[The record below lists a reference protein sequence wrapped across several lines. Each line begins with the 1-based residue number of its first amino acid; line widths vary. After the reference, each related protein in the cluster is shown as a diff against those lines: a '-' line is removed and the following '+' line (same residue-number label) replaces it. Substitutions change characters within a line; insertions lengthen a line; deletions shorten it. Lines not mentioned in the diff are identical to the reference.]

1 MNILRPSFEILT
13 PISEGGI
20 EELKHLEKIG
30 RVCYK
35 SEDKITE
42 DGSSAKKFISNIVK
56 SGHEAI
62 IEHGSVSVLFTVDRG
77 ITHEIVRHRVASY
90 AQESTRYVN
99 YSQDRFGNGINVID
113 VTSCVDYDS
122 SLSKLSA
129 DELQQVYYEWYDAM
143 ADAERHYMKM
153 LELGVSPQ
161 IARGVLPNSTKAE
174 LTMTA
179 NYREWRHFFQLR
191 CAKGAHPQIREVA
204 IPLCKEFQKRLPILF
219 DDIQVE

>member
-1 MNILRPSFEILT
+1 MNILTPSFTILT
-13 PISEGGI
+13 PISPGGI
-20 EELKHLEKIG
+20 EELKHLERIG

-35 SEDKITE
+35 SEDKISE
-42 DGSSAKKFISNIVK
+42 DGSSAKKFIANIIK

-77 ITHEIVRHRVASY
+77 VTHEIVRHRVASY

-99 YSQDRFGNGINVID
+99 YSLDKFGNGINVID
-113 VTSCVDYDS
+113 VTTCANYDS
-122 SLSKLSA
+122 SLSNLSGE
-129 DELQQVYYEWYDAM
+129 ELQQVYYEWYDAM
-143 ADAERHYMKM
+143 ADAERHYLKM

-161 IARGVLPNSTKAE
+161 IARSVLPNSTKAD

-191 CAKGAHPQIREVA
+191 CAKGAHPQMREIA
-204 IPLCKEFQKRLPILF
+204 ILLCKEFQEQLPILF
-219 DDIQVE
+219 DDIKVD